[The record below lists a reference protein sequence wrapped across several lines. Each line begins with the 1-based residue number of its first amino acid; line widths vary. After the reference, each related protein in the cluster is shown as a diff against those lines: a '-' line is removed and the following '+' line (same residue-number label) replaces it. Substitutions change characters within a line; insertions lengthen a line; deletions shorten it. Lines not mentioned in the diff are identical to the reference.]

1 MTKKSDNNTNTFVFR
16 LQDINGQHGLSNV
29 IQDWGQSRMYDDNQI
44 NDIASSNAN
53 SLTEPTSIPSPFA
66 RIALAKTA
74 FNEVAEHG
82 DKSLASYQKI
92 VSDSLD
98 VGEIFF
104 TYEKW
109 RNQVDI
115 IKWKYGRQDNSQELS
130 DDSDL
135 KKLKHG
141 NHQLYKTLK
150 AFLENDAEF
159 YNFDKLESIYILKH
173 RQTGKMIGAT
183 SPCSL
188 FFSSANSL
196 MDVDIQLATNRKAFQ
211 NIAPLHKRGWDYQ
224 KFLYTWMAANDED
237 RMVKGGTAR
246 SVFYEFNKYLD
257 VEKKKINRNPE
268 IDALSN
274 SPKSILNSSYKT
286 LQAPNVEILGKQLY
300 QIKDFGIDN
309 LNNDDLLENTIFR
322 LSGKINNQ
330 SFFDGNLNDNAKYSY
345 LLPLKDEV
353 FKHFPIEIL
362 KDNKTLKISEE
373 SDKLVVVTLTAD
385 NGKVFEKR
393 YEARKTIKELD
404 NFDCLLYPNIKFK
417 EDKDAFYRF
426 GVFSEFSQQ
435 KRKKHSIQFLN
446 DENEIQ
452 LNSNDLITRNTD
464 DKENSVCDIYSLNQ
478 QGFDRIKVSDSNFY
492 GVLLPTLPSKGNS
505 EEFIFSVDFGTT
517 NTHIEYKTVQEN
529 TIRPFKIEDTEKQV
543 EFLIGK
549 NDAFKLISDIDFI
562 PITIGQDET
571 FKFPIRTSLSLA
583 KNRKEN
589 QKIHPFTQGNI
600 VIPYEKREI
609 PDYNEALTQ
618 LKWESNEDEMK
629 YFIDSLCYILR
640 NKVVINGG
648 NLSATKIS
656 WFYPLSMAGSRSKT
670 IENIWKIS
678 YAKYFLGED
687 IASIYDLKEETR
699 KILND
704 RLSNLPESIA
714 PYLYYKEHRNY
725 KDAIN
730 NLISIDIGGGTTD
743 VVFVKDQEVKY
754 VTSFRFA
761 ANSIFG
767 LGEHITPVVSKY
779 QAEIEEIIK
788 NNDKNFRLK
797 NLYDSIINTNHGDI
811 ASFFFSL
818 SENEMM
824 KDVQFSFNSM
834 LKRDNS
840 QKLIFVLFYTA
851 IIYHTA
857 QIVKTKQ
864 LPLPRH
870 ITFSGNGSR
879 LLTII
884 GETEVLEELSKVV
897 FEKVLDREY
906 NTSGLTIIHNTQ
918 NPKEVTCKGG
928 IRAANKNYVQPQFN
942 QIILLGIDDSSLVKE
957 QTRYADI
964 DIKKYSEKAKIEVK
978 KFINF
983 VIDDLLHCKYTKG
996 VVEETFLN
1004 ALSIDASTLSIAKKV
1019 AENDEDLTTFTINS
1033 IRDKLSNIDADT
1045 AQIEESFFFYPIVGF
1060 MKALS
1065 NEINKQD

>member
-1 MTKKSDNNTNTFVFR
+1 MAKINTNTFVFR
-16 LQDINGQHGLSNV
+16 LQDINGQHGLNNT
-29 IQDWGQSRMYDDNQI
+29 IQDWDMSRMFDDNQI
-44 NDIASSNAN
+44 NDIVSSNVS

-74 FNEVAEHG
+74 FSEVAEHG
-82 DKSLASYQKI
+82 VKALASYQKI

-104 TYEKW
+104 TFEKW
-109 RNQVDI
+109 RNQIEVI
-115 IKWKYGRQDNSQELS
+115 EWKYGRRDNSNDLE

-135 KKLKHG
+135 KKLEKDH
-141 NHQLYKTLK
+141 HQLYKTLK
-150 AFLENDAEF
+150 VFLENDAET
-159 YNFDKLESIYILKH
+159 YNFDKLKSLYILKH
-173 RQTGKMIGAT
+173 KSTGKMIGAT
-183 SPCSL
+183 SPCTL
-188 FFSSANSL
+188 FFSSANNL
-196 MDVDIQLATNRKAFQ
+196 DDVNIKLTTKRRAFKDIV
-211 NIAPLHKRGWDYQ
+211 PLHKRDWDYQ
-224 KFLYTWMAANDED
+224 KFLYTWIAANNVN
-237 RMVKGGTAR
+237 RSNKGQTAR
-246 SVFYEFNKYLD
+246 SIFYEFTKYLE
-257 VEKKKINRNPE
+257 VQKRIINKNAE

-274 SPKSILNSSYKT
+274 SPKTILNSSFKT
-286 LQAPNVEILGKQLY
+286 FQAPDIEVLGKPLY
-300 QIKDFGIDN
+300 QIKDFGIDH

-322 LSGKINNQ
+322 LSGKINNR
-330 SFFDGNLNDNAKYSY
+330 SFLNGNLNDNAIFSY

-353 FKHFPIEIL
+353 FKHFPIDSL
-362 KDNKTLKISEE
+362 KDNGTIRISEM
-373 SDKLVVVTLTAD
+373 SNNLVVVTLTAN
-385 NGKVFEKR
+385 NGKKFEKR
-393 YEARKTIKELD
+393 YEKNKTIKELD
-404 NFDCLLYPNIKFK
+404 NFDCLLYPNIKFE

-426 GVFSEFSQQ
+426 GVFSKFNPQ
-435 KRKKHSIQFLN
+435 KRKKHSIQFFN
-446 DENEIQ
+446 NENEIQ
-452 LNSNDLITRNTD
+452 LNSNDLITRNTSD
-464 DKENSVCDIYSLNQ
+464 SENPVCDIYSLNQ
-478 QGFDRIKVSDSNFY
+478 QSFDRVKVSDGNIC
-492 GVLLPTLPSKGNS
+492 GVLIPTLPSKGNS

-609 PDYNEALTQ
+609 PAYNKTITQ
-618 LKWESNEDEMK
+618 LKWESDEDEMK
-629 YFIDSLCYILR
+629 YYIDSLCYMLR

-648 NLSATKIS
+648 NLSTTKIS

-687 IASIYDLKEETR
+687 IVSIYDLKEETR

-767 LGEHITPVVSKY
+767 LGDHITPVVSKY
-779 QAEIEEIIK
+779 QTEIEEIIK
-788 NNDKNFRLK
+788 RNDKNYRLE
-797 NLYDSIINTNHGDI
+797 NLYNSIINTDNGDI

-824 KDVQFSFNSM
+824 KDVEFSFNSM

-879 LLTII
+879 LLTIV
-884 GETEVLEELSKVV
+884 GDTEVLEEFSKVI
-897 FEKVLDREY
+897 FEKVLGNKY
-906 NTSGLTIIHNTQ
+906 NESGLTIIHNTQ

-928 IRAANKNYVQPQFN
+928 IKAANKNYVQQQFN
-942 QIILLGIDDSSLVKE
+942 QIILLGIDNSSLVTE
-957 QTRYADI
+957 NDTYADI
-964 DIKKYSEKAKIEVK
+964 DIKEYSEKAKTEVK

-983 VIDDLLHCKYTKG
+983 VIDDLLHKNYTKG
-996 VVEETFLN
+996 VVPETFLN
-1004 ALSIDASTLSIAKKV
+1004 ALSLDASTLSIAKKV

-1033 IRDKLSNIDADT
+1033 IRDKLSKIDADT

-1065 NEINKQD
+1065 IEINKQD